1 VTQPMK
7 KQRARQPDP
16 ALGEALLLDKLDR
29 LQTSI
34 DLLNKDVRA
43 VQDIILESRTTKRVL
58 VAVVATLGSLGAGIL
73 STVIWAV
80 NRVLETGLIR

>member
-1 VTQPMK
+1 MAQPMK
-7 KQRARQPDP
+7 KQRVRQSDP

-29 LQTSI
+29 LQTSV

-73 STVIWAV
+73 STAIWAV

>member
-1 VTQPMK
+1 MSQPIR
-7 KQRARQPDP
+7 KQKIKQGESL
-16 ALGEALLLDKLDR
+16 LGEALLLDR
-29 LQTSI
+29 LEKIQNSI
-34 DLLNKDVRA
+34 DTLNKDVRA

-58 VAVVATLGSLGAGIL
+58 LAVVATLGSLGAGVL